1 MMFLRKYS
9 VSLASSLVSRSL
21 SGAVLLFALGACSQE
36 GEQKTAKEPEQQ
48 SEAPAQQ
55 AAVTPRYKAYGDS
68 VQSAAEPVALALAV
82 KTPSPDK
89 IVRITAKVTEVCQ
102 KKGCWMMLTDGD
114 VSVRVTFKDYGFFI
128 PKDLAGTTIIAEGVV
143 AEEVVSEKDAR
154 HYAEDAGKSKE
165 EIAKIKGDQKQI
177 TMVARSV
184 FVPL

>member
-1 MMFLRKYS
+1 MFLRKYS

-21 SGAVLLFALGACSQE
+21 SGAILLFALGACSQE

-82 KTPSPDK
+82 KTPSPDN
-89 IVRITAKVTEVCQ
+89 IVRVTAKVTEVCQ